1 MGAEREGKAIIY
13 NEKNSRT
20 VLKTDSIV
28 DSVIDEL
35 IDRSR
40 RGKLKYNTN
49 LDRED
54 LSLDEW
60 LQHAIEEHLDAV
72 LYLKK
77 IKKVLNGGKETSTN
91 WSLVSKVSIVFS
103 VLDVQ

>member
-1 MGAEREGKAIIY
+1 MSKNREIY
-13 NEKNSRT
+13 GDNVIYTKENTRQ

-28 DSVIDEL
+28 DSIIDEL

-40 RGKLKYNTN
+40 VGTLKYRTD
-49 LDRED
+49 LDRKD
-54 LSLDEW
+54 LSLSQW

-77 IKKVLNGGKETSTN
+77 IKSMIDGK
-91 WSLVSKVSIVFS
+91 K
-103 VLDVQ
+103 

>member
-1 MGAEREGKAIIY
+1 MKKTKNREVYGDNVIY
-13 NEKNSRT
+13 TSENTRQ

-28 DSVIDEL
+28 DSIIDEL

-40 RGKLKYNTN
+40 VGKAKYNTD
-49 LDRED
+49 LDRAD
-54 LSLDEW
+54 LSLSEW

-77 IKKVLNGGKETSTN
+77 IKSTIDGK
-91 WSLVSKVSIVFS
+91 K
-103 VLDVQ
+103 

>member
-1 MGAEREGKAIIY
+1 MS
-13 NEKNSRT
+13 KNSEIYGDNVIYTKENTRQ

-28 DSVIDEL
+28 DSIIDEL

-40 RGKLKYNTN
+40 VGKLKYRTD
-49 LDRED
+49 LDRKD
-54 LSLDEW
+54 LSLSQW

-77 IKKVLNGGKETSTN
+77 IKSTIDGK
-91 WSLVSKVSIVFS
+91 K
-103 VLDVQ
+103 

>member
-1 MGAEREGKAIIY
+1 MS
-13 NEKNSRT
+13 KNSEIYGDNVIYTKENTRQ

-28 DSVIDEL
+28 DSIIDEL

-40 RGKLKYNTN
+40 VGTLKYRTD
-49 LDRED
+49 LDRKD
-54 LSLDEW
+54 LSLSEW

-77 IKKVLNGGKETSTN
+77 IKSTIDGK
-91 WSLVSKVSIVFS
+91 K
-103 VLDVQ
+103 

>member
-1 MGAEREGKAIIY
+1 MS
-13 NEKNSRT
+13 KNSEIYGDNVIYTKENTRQ

-28 DSVIDEL
+28 DSIIDEL

-40 RGKLKYNTN
+40 VGTLKYSTD
-49 LDRED
+49 LDRKD
-54 LSLDEW
+54 LSLSQW

-77 IKKVLNGGKETSTN
+77 IKSMIDGK
-91 WSLVSKVSIVFS
+91 K
-103 VLDVQ
+103 

>member
-1 MGAEREGKAIIY
+1 MS
-13 NEKNSRT
+13 KNSEIYGENVIYTKENTRQ

-28 DSVIDEL
+28 DSIIDEL

-40 RGKLKYNTN
+40 VGTLKYRTD
-49 LDRED
+49 LDRKD
-54 LSLDEW
+54 LSLSQW

-77 IKKVLNGGKETSTN
+77 IKSMIDGK
-91 WSLVSKVSIVFS
+91 K
-103 VLDVQ
+103 

>member
-1 MGAEREGKAIIY
+1 MS
-13 NEKNSRT
+13 KNSEIYGDNVIYTKENTRQ

-28 DSVIDEL
+28 DSIIDEL

-40 RGKLKYNTN
+40 VGTLKYHTD
-49 LDRED
+49 LDRTD
-54 LSLDEW
+54 LSLSQW

-77 IKKVLNGGKETSTN
+77 IKSTIDGK
-91 WSLVSKVSIVFS
+91 K
-103 VLDVQ
+103 

>member
-1 MGAEREGKAIIY
+1 MS
-13 NEKNSRT
+13 KNSEIYGDNVIYTKENTRQ

-28 DSVIDEL
+28 DSIIDEL

-40 RGKLKYNTN
+40 VGTLKYHTD
-49 LDRED
+49 LDRKD
-54 LSLDEW
+54 LSLSQW

-77 IKKVLNGGKETSTN
+77 KKSTKDGKKLNKA
-91 WSLVSKVSIVFS
+91 
-103 VLDVQ
+103 